1 MHKKIVALT
10 LLATLLV
17 GSPGLVFAF
26 GLGEIEINSALNQP
40 MDAEIDLVGF
50 SAATIDEVQVELA
63 SQQMFER
70 VGVPRPY
77 ILTRLKFTPMI
88 SNGKPVIKVTS
99 TDAVREPF
107 LTFLVDVRWAKGKL
121 LREYAVMLDPPVFGE
136 KAKATI
142 QAPKVATQA
151 AKPAPVAKKPVSK
164 PRTVVNAPAPKVPA
178 PSVRPNQ
185 AAVPSTASKPV
196 PLKKTDSRPV
206 RRGDTLWSIAEP
218 YARENGVSVN
228 QMMLAI
234 QEANPQSFA
243 KNNINNLKSGV
254 VLRIP
259 ADQASKYS
267 AREALAEVQRQ
278 WQVWKQGTSADSGAV
293 NVDAGDVVDSEVMET
308 PQPEQGQSKS
318 TDSSLSILGEGDAAD
333 GKTGD
338 DANATLKELR
348 RQVSLLKEN
357 TESKGQENIE
367 LKGRIETLESMIKKQ
382 EDIISLQNEQLAQ
395 LQNTLATDNSDSL
408 AQPGAEEK
416 VMDAAEQAVATAEN
430 QVEELAAEVD
440 AKSEQGIKAALV
452 EPLPDF
458 SGPIPEEFLAAE
470 QEAQE
475 SLVAQ
480 AEVAPKEI
488 APVETVAEVSFIE
501 KIKTIIQDQGKT
513 LLYAGGALIVLLLGW
528 LGIKRRN
535 ANVEDSSLEANGL
548 PAFEDEPS
556 IDEMLDDTVV
566 ATTDDN
572 VDEVLDDLE
581 TVDAQGE
588 PEESVFVGEDPN
600 APVGSDDVLAEADV
614 YISYGLYQQAEELL
628 KEGLVKEPDNANYQ
642 VKLAEIYYADKKSD
656 EFVQHVEAMES
667 GMDKQSP
674 EWAKIAS
681 LGAALVP
688 AHALFAG
695 ADGSSAVA
703 DETPAFAADSTEDVA
718 ETETDDISDFS
729 MASEDM
735 EDFDSDDLDDNS
747 LDFTFDDDG
756 ELSDGVSQALEDS
769 SADETQAFAADPE
782 EDILEESSTA
792 ILEAGLDFED
802 DDAST
807 ASSGADDETLAF
819 DSNDVGSSNE
829 TSDDNDVFLDF
840 DGDALENE
848 LNSSVGH
855 DGETEM
861 LDASLL
867 TGSDADLDLDDAIDL
882 GDDLNTESTN
892 VGIKIDNDLDDMLDG
907 ENSET
912 AMFDSSLF
920 DVNSPE
926 AKAFAGGDESER
938 VDEDTVSLEQVQE
951 NLTAEL
957 ETLSFDPYDIDPENM
972 EEDSLPTLQTSELG
986 KPDLD
991 IDDLNES
998 LAASETGT
1006 FEKDMLTDDVTEQ
1019 FDVGNID
1026 STMTDLGEFGDDYE
1040 LENPSVIEEVGT
1052 KLDLAKA
1059 FVDMGDE
1066 DAAKETLTEVMEQ
1079 GDSTQIQQAKDL
1091 LDKLN

>member
-600 APVGSDDVLAEADV
+600 APVASDDVLAEADV

-802 DDAST
+802 NDAST

-998 LAASETGT
+998 LTASETGT

>member
-1 MHKKIVALT
+1 VNIQKVTMGDTGMHKKIVALT

-17 GSPGLVFAF
+17 GSPGLIFAF

-40 MDAEIDLVGF
+40 MNAEIDLVGF
-50 SAATIDEVQVELA
+50 SAATIDEVHVELA

-99 TDAVREPF
+99 TDAIREPF

-121 LREYAVMLDPPVFGE
+121 LREYTVLLDPPVFGE

-142 QAPKVATQA
+142 QAPKVATQPA
-151 AKPAPVAKKPVSK
+151 PVAPVAKKPAAKSG
-164 PRTVVNAPAPKVPA
+164 TVAKTPAPRVPT

-185 AAVPSTASKPV
+185 AAVPSTASKKPV
-196 PLKKTDSRPV
+196 ALKKTKSRPV

-259 ADQASKYS
+259 ADEAPKYS

-278 WQVWKQGTSADSGAV
+278 WQVWKQGTQQADSNAV
-293 NVDAGDVVDSEVMET
+293 NVDAGGMVGGEVIET
-308 PQPEQGQSKS
+308 PKQAKQEQSKS
-318 TDSSLSILGEGDAAD
+318 TESSLSILGDGEVAD

-348 RQVSLLKEN
+348 RQVSLLKESA
-357 TESKGQENIE
+357 ESKGQENAE
-367 LKGRIETLESMIKKQ
+367 LKGRIESLESMIKKQ
-382 EDIISLQNEQLAQ
+382 ENIISLQNEQLAQ
-395 LQNTLATDNSDSL
+395 LQNTLEVDNPDPAEQSE
-408 AQPGAEEK
+408 PEEK
-416 VMDAAEQAVATAEN
+416 VMDEAEEALVSAEE
-430 QVEELAAEVD
+430 QVEALAAEID
-440 AKSEQGIKAALV
+440 TKPEQSIKAATI

-458 SGPIPEEFLAAE
+458 SGPIPEEFLVAE
-470 QEAQE
+470 QQAEAVQPE
-475 SLVAQ
+475 SLVSE
-480 AEVAPKEI
+480 AEVTPEVVAETV
-488 APVETVAEVSFIE
+488 PVEATTEVSFIE
-501 KIKTIIQDQGKT
+501 KITTALKDQGKT
-513 LLYAGGALIVLLLGW
+513 LLYAGGALIALLLVW

-535 ANVEDSSLEANGL
+535 ADQESSDLKANGL
-548 PAFEDEPS
+548 PAFQEEPS
-556 IDEMLDDTVV
+556 IDEMLDDTVI
-566 ATTDDN
+566 ATPDSI
-572 VDEVLDDLE
+572 DEALDDLE
-581 TVDAQGE
+581 AIDTQDE
-588 PEESVFVGEDPN
+588 PEERVFAEED
-600 APVGSDDVLAEADV
+600 ASSDSDDDVLAEADV

-628 KEGLVKEPDNANYQ
+628 KDGLSKEPDNIKYQ
-642 VKLAEIYYADKKSD
+642 VKLAEIYHADKKPD
-656 EFVQHVEAMES
+656 EFAKHVEAMET
-667 GMDKQSP
+667 GIDKQSP
-674 EWAKIAS
+674 EWAKIVS
-681 LGAALVP
+681 MGAALLP

-695 ADGSSAVA
+695 SDGSSAA
-703 DETPAFAADSTEDVA
+703 NAAISA
-718 ETETDDISDFS
+718 GNSETDDISDFN
-729 MASEDM
+729 MAAEDM
-735 EDFDSDDLDDNS
+735 EDFDSNDLDDNS
-747 LDFTFDDDG
+747 LDFTFGDDG
-756 ELSDGVSQALEDS
+756 ELSDVIGDAAENTQALE
-769 SADETQAFAADPE
+769 ADL
-782 EDILEESSTA
+782 EDDALEESSTA
-792 ILEAGLDFED
+792 LLEEGLDFESD
-802 DDAST
+802 DITSEDDS
-807 ASSGADDETLAF
+807 ADDETLAF
-819 DSNDVGSSNE
+819 DMDDEEFAATSSKE
-829 TSDDNDVFLDF
+829 QSSDGTDVFLDF

-848 LNSSVGH
+848 LNASVSH

-861 LDASLL
+861 LDTSLIE
-867 TGSDADLDLDDAIDL
+867 DADLDLDDAINL
-882 GDDLNTESTN
+882 DDDIE
-892 VGIKIDNDLDDMLDG
+892 VGIKFDNDLDDMLESD
-907 ENSET
+907 NSET

-920 DVNSPE
+920 DVGS
-926 AKAFAGGDESER
+926 ADDDEEQR
-938 VDEDTVSLEQVQE
+938 VDEDTVSLEQVQD

-957 ETLSFDPYDIDPENM
+957 ETLSFDSDDIDPESM

-991 IDDLNES
+991 FDDLNED
-998 LAASETGT
+998 LTASETGT
-1006 FEKDMLTDDVTEQ
+1006 FEKDMLADDVTEQ

-1040 LENPSVIEEVGT
+1040 LDSPSVIEEVGT

-1066 DAAKETLTEVMEQ
+1066 DAAKETLTEVIEQ
-1079 GDSTQIQQAKDL
+1079 GDSIQIQQARDL